1 MIKCPYCYEEL
12 KEKELRCPHCQQFI
26 IDETISSDFPSIDK
40 KPCIFCGKKI
50 FTEAKI
56 CKFCQKWLDEIDRV
70 VDDLDFD
77 DLYE

>member
-12 KEKELRCPHCQQFI
+12 HEKALRCPHCQQFI
-26 IDETISSDFPSIDK
+26 IDETISADYPSIDK
-40 KPCIFCGKKI
+40 KTCIFCGKKI
-50 FTEAKI
+50 LLEAKI
-56 CKFCQKWLDEIDRV
+56 CKFCQKWLDEIDRA